1 MNKKYIKYQLSVVVL
16 LLTLTTLAFGQGSGD
31 NNYGMLRA
39 ELERTDQLIE
49 YARDA
54 VRVASSVRAEL
65 YLENAI
71 QTQEEAWEEFQTGT
85 LPGFQAA
92 GPLTRQARELA
103 KSSLIAA
110 RYTQQK
116 QDAVLRKLERAD
128 ELIQQVKE
136 QLRLSTAD
144 QAVAA
149 LFESAEDNLKNA
161 WEFYRNGEYRPALKL
176 ASQVENA
183 IRRILS
189 VTNREA
195 QGATGVD
202 RYAES
207 VKDFVESAR
216 HQIAECNS
224 ETAIKLMEEAQV
236 SLDLARSLMSED
248 KPQPAMEAL
257 KTAKK
262 LATRARLE
270 CSGFDGTLSERYERI
285 KNEADQIAEMIPPG
299 DSNAQ
304 QLMDQVYEQL
314 DLAEGYIAEGQ
325 TQQAAASL
333 RAAQLTLNQ
342 LVEMLDVST
351 E

>member
-1 MNKKYIKYQLSVVVL
+1 MNKKYFKYSLTVVVL
-16 LLTLTTLAFGQGSGD
+16 SLTLTAMALGQGPGD
-31 NNYGMLRA
+31 NNFGMLRA

-65 YLENAI
+65 YLENAV
-71 QTQEEAWEEFQTGT
+71 QLQEDAWDEFRIGT
-85 LPGFQAA
+85 MERV
-92 GPLTRQARELA
+92 GPLTREARELA

-116 QDAVLRKLERAD
+116 QDVVLRKLERAD
-128 ELIQQVKE
+128 ELIQQVRE
-136 QLRLSTAD
+136 QFRISTVD
-144 QAVAA
+144 QTVAA
-149 LFESAEDNLKNA
+149 LMESAENSLRNA

-176 ASQVENA
+176 ANQVENA
-183 IRRILS
+183 IRRMVS
-189 VTNREA
+189 VSNREA
-195 QGATGVD
+195 QGATEVE
-202 RYAES
+202 RYSEN
-207 VKDFVESAR
+207 VRDYVEEAR
-216 HQIAECNS
+216 HQIAECDS
-224 ETAIKLMEEAQV
+224 ETAMKLMEEAQV
-236 SLDLARSLMSED
+236 SLDLARSLISED
-248 KPQPAMEAL
+248 RPQPAMEAL

-262 LATRARLE
+262 LATRARLD

-299 DSNAQ
+299 DENAQ
-304 QLMDQVYEQL
+304 QLVDQVYEQL
-314 DLAEGYIAEGQ
+314 DLAAGYIAEGQ

-342 LVEMLDVST
+342 LVETLDVST